1 MKRPNLNPVGVGK
14 NVHKKISFSEEK
26 HTQDQPSHKH
36 SVSQLWTFM
45 RMLKFSFFEQWLS

>member
-1 MKRPNLNPVGVGK
+1 MKQPNLNPVGVGK
-14 NVHKKISFSEEK
+14 NVHNKISFSEEK

-45 RMLKFSFFEQWLS
+45 RMLKFSFLEQWLR